1 MKIIEVRVPHI
12 TSPKVHVHQT
22 KKAFHEALISELELT
37 DYPTRGKSIKKL
49 MTRVDDFHAYYFL
62 TLKQARKMISQE
74 SLPFH
79 NHKRHETFCALR
91 RALEE

>member
-12 TSPKVHVHQT
+12 TSPKVYVHQT
-22 KKAFHEALISELELT
+22 KKAFHESLLSELELT
-37 DYPTRGKSIKKL
+37 DYPTQGKNTKEL
-49 MTRVDDFHAYYFL
+49 MALVDDFHAYYVL

-79 NHKRHETFCALR
+79 THQRIATFCAIR
-91 RALEE
+91 KAIDE